1 MSPVDG
7 ARAGRYA
14 RSHGLLKDYPDEHSL
29 CIGIDQV
36 SQHRVTSV
44 DHPLLGI
51 NVLSSRLSR
60 HHALL
65 DDLKQDDIHAE
76 ADMLVELSVANFR
89 SIRERQTL
97 SLVASN
103 RYADLGGNLF
113 NPAATGLPQGELL
126 KGAALYG
133 PNASGKSNILRA
145 LWFMARFVATSAVRL
160 PEAPTGVV
168 PFAFDH
174 DCRAAPSELEALFV
188 VDGVLYQYGYAVD
201 AAVVHEEYLY
211 AYPSGRRRRWFH
223 RRRQEGGEC
232 TWQTGKTFRL
242 DSAVRAKVRPDNL
255 LLSVG
260 PQFNDER
267 LLPLHRWFAAAVKF
281 IDLGGGGG
289 PPVHHEL
296 GPHFTAEMIAAGGDK
311 RQAVLRL
318 LAAAD
323 VGVADATVA
332 RRRLPVAALPM
343 DQLPTALAEALTRQ
357 GAPDALSIRLRHRG
371 EKGRVFDLELDQ
383 ESAGTQRYFQLIGP
397 WLDTIAA
404 GHVLLVD
411 ELETSLHPVLVRELL
426 RLFFSARNDS
436 GAQLIFTTHDP
447 LLLDSGVL
455 RRDQIWFTDRGQD
468 GRTCLYPL
476 SDFKPR
482 NDELLMRGY
491 LSGRYGALPLVE
503 RELEQA

>member
-1 MSPVDG
+1 
-7 ARAGRYA
+7 
-14 RSHGLLKDYPDEHSL
+14 
-29 CIGIDQV
+29 
-36 SQHRVTSV
+36 
-44 DHPLLGI
+44 
-51 NVLSSRLSR
+51 
-60 HHALL
+60 
-65 DDLKQDDIHAE
+65 
-76 ADMLVELSVANFR
+76 MLVELSVANFR

-103 RYADLGGNLF
+103 RYTDLGGNLLH
-113 NPAATGLPQGELL
+113 PAARGLAQGELL

-174 DCRAAPSELEALFV
+174 DSRADPSELEALFV

-201 AAVVHEEYLY
+201 ATVVHEEYLY
-211 AYPSGRRRRWFH
+211 AYLSGRRRRWF
-223 RRRQEGGEC
+223 RRRRGEGGEYS
-232 TWQTGKTFRL
+232 WETGKTFRL

-281 IDLGGGGG
+281 IDLGGAG

-296 GPHFTAEMIAAGGDK
+296 APHFTAEMIAAGGDK

-323 VGVADATVA
+323 VGVEDAMVA
-332 RRRLPVAALPM
+332 RRRLPDNP
-343 DQLPTALAEALTRQ
+343 
-357 GAPDALSIRLRHRG
+357 SIRLRHRG
-371 EKGRVFDLELDQ
+371 EKGRVFDLDLDQ

-455 RRDQIWFTDRGQD
+455 RRDQIWFTERGQD
-468 GRTCLYPL
+468 SRTTLYPL

>member
-1 MSPVDG
+1 
-7 ARAGRYA
+7 
-14 RSHGLLKDYPDEHSL
+14 
-29 CIGIDQV
+29 
-36 SQHRVTSV
+36 
-44 DHPLLGI
+44 
-51 NVLSSRLSR
+51 
-60 HHALL
+60 
-65 DDLKQDDIHAE
+65 
-76 ADMLVELSVANFR
+76 MLVEFSVANFR

-103 RYADLGGNLF
+103 RYTDLGGNLF

-174 DCRAAPSELEALFV
+174 HSRAVPSELEALFV

-211 AYPSGRRRRWFH
+211 AYPSGRRRRWF
-223 RRRQEGGEC
+223 RRRRLEGGEYS
-232 TWQTGKTFRL
+232 WETGKTFRL

-260 PQFNDER
+260 PQFNEER

-281 IDLGGGGG
+281 TDLGGGGG

-323 VGVADATVA
+323 VGVADAMVA
-332 RRRLPVAALPM
+332 RRRLPDDP
-343 DQLPTALAEALTRQ
+343 
-357 GAPDALSIRLRHRG
+357 SIRLRHRG
-371 EKGRVFDLELDQ
+371 EKGSAFDLDLDQ

-455 RRDQIWFTDRGQD
+455 RRDQIWFTERGQD